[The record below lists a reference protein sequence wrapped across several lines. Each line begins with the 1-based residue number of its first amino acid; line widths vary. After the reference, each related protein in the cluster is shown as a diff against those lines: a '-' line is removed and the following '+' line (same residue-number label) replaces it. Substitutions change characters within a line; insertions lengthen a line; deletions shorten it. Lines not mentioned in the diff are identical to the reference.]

1 MDLYMKSRDDIN
13 NPYFAPL
20 ISNDLSNQPKTL
32 IITAEYDP
40 LRDEG
45 EEYGKKLRNA
55 GNNVEIYRIKEG
67 LHGFFALPPRFP
79 QVKLCYDIINQFLCE
94 VN

>member
-1 MDLYMKSRDDIN
+1 M
-13 NPYFAPL
+13 
-20 ISNDLSNQPKTL
+20 QPKTL

-45 EEYGKKLRNA
+45 EEYGKKLREA
-55 GNNVEIYRIKEG
+55 GNYVEIYRIKDG
-67 LHGFFALPPRFP
+67 LHGFFSLPPRFP
-79 QVKLCYDIINQFLCE
+79 QVKLCYDIINHFIYE